1 MRISSVS
8 SVKTNQMTLKSK
20 EYNHGCK
27 KEETR
32 READVPASRSRL
44 ELLEAINKSKSV
56 MDDTLECGSA
66 WCHDVHDAN
75 NKLREIARKLG
86 YKQENWYCQF
96 TL

>member
-1 MRISSVS
+1 MVAKKKV
-8 SVKTNQMTLKSK
+8 VKK
-20 EYNHGCK
+20 
-27 KEETR
+27 
-32 READVPASRSRL
+32 PAEKQTFLRPEDRL

-75 NKLREIARKLG
+75 NKLKDIARKLG
-86 YKQENWYCQF
+86 YKQDNWYSNF